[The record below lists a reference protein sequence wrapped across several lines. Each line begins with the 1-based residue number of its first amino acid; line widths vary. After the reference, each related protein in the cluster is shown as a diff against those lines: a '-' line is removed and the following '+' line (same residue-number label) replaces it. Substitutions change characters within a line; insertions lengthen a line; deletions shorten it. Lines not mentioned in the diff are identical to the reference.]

1 MWLYIIFHLKSKV
14 FMIFWLLCKS
24 FMCFLC
30 QTTTSSERPRT
41 TGIFIWDT
49 LLFFPAVFST
59 TDITVGINIDYHYFV
74 CRRWMIY
81 RCLKLTYLDGRPI
94 HVRDRACIG
103 AWKEVQFKY
112 CFGFWPQKELI
123 SADKEQSECV
133 SLLEPIIILCLV

>member
-1 MWLYIIFHLKSKV
+1 MLSLSNNNIIRETKDYRYLYLEHIV
-14 FMIFWLLCKS
+14 T
-24 FMCFLC
+24 FLC
-30 QTTTSSERPRT
+30 SFFSIN
-41 TGIFIWDT
+41 IF
-49 LLFFPAVFST
+49 
-59 TDITVGINIDYHYFV
+59 DITVGINIDFYYFV

-112 CFGFWPQKELI
+112 CFGFWPQKELN